1 MAYQVVSLRIPKKD
15 LGSRPKID
23 LKEATRWSCEGV
35 KARIWDYQPRHEPC
49 DIGEMRD
56 VKMTS
61 TGGPEAIQE
70 ELLEVSEEGHRSPA
84 EYLCM
89 A

>member
-1 MAYQVVSLRIPKKD
+1 MGNQVVSLRIPKKD
-15 LGSRPKID
+15 LEVDSKKRP
-23 LKEATRWSCEGV
+23 LRWSCEGV
-35 KARIWDYQPRHEPC
+35 KARICDYQPRHKPF

-84 EYLCM
+84 GCLCM

>member
-15 LGSRPKID
+15 WEAD
-23 LKEATRWSCEGV
+23 LATLRSCEGV
-35 KARIWDYQPRHEPC
+35 KARICDYQPRHEPF